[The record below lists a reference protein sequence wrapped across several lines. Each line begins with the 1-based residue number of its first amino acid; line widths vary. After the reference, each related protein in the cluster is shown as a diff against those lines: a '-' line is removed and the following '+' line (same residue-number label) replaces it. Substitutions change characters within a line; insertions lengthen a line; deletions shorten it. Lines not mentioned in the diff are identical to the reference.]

1 MKLKRLTERIWV
13 LPFEEERD
21 RPNLGYI
28 QGDHWSM
35 AVDAGH
41 AKAHTALFYQ
51 ALEDSGLRLPALT
64 VLTHWHWD
72 HTFGMHAVHGLTA
85 ANEKTNAHLRFFRE
99 KLVREGTAFFLS
111 MHPTIRKEYGENQP
125 VVITLA
131 DIVFRDELWIDPGN
145 CPVRIFQAE
154 APHTD
159 DSTLVYIPSEK
170 TVFLG
175 DAAGGV
181 FPTWEKDMG
190 LCNKLH
196 SALASLDADLFLEG
210 HWYPQTK
217 QEILDDLQKEEDPD

>member
-85 ANEKTNAHLRFFRE
+85 ANEKTNAYLRFFRE
-99 KLVREGTAFFLS
+99 KLVREGTAFFRFRFL
-111 MHPTIRKEYGENQP
+111 HGTRIPLFRNLGYP
-125 VVITLA
+125 VFEDGVGTV
-131 DIVFRDELWIDPGN
+131 DDEV
-145 CPVRIFQAE
+145 PVPVEVCSYFLRIE
-154 APHTD
+154 LLP
-159 DSTLVYIPSEK
+159 VPSA
-170 TVFLG
+170 VPF
-175 DAAGGV
+175 
-181 FPTWEKDMG
+181 
-190 LCNKLH
+190 
-196 SALASLDADLFLEG
+196 
-210 HWYPQTK
+210 
-217 QEILDDLQKEEDPD
+217 EILLTEKILPDPEGIAAVPVAVPAG